1 MSIRILETAKAGRP
15 LTPSSGGTYVCVLP
29 NAMSK
34 IRLLQIGRLLGFDL
48 RGDLDELHSTLM
60 YSRGHF
66 PFDDRVDPRLEHP
79 ATITDIEFWPG
90 HDNEG
95 YLVLTLESQSLQE
108 RHRSWLDQGLVHSF
122 PDYLP
127 HVTLKSSL
135 GVLTDEL
142 RSRIKTVR
150 PKVVGL
156 QLVLTNEQIEG
167 LKAKSS

>member
-1 MSIRILETAKAGRP
+1 MSIRILETAKASRP

-66 PFDDRVDPRLEHP
+66 PFDDRVDTRLEHP
-79 ATITDIEFWPG
+79 ATIVDIEHWDG
-90 HDNEG
+90 HDNDG
-95 YLVLTLESQSLQE
+95 YLVLKLKSQSLQE
-108 RHRSWLDQGLVHSF
+108 RHRYWLDNGLVHSF
-122 PDYLP
+122 EDYTP
-127 HVTLKSSL
+127 HVTLAS
-135 GVLTDEL
+135 GIGALTTEL
-142 RSRIKTVR
+142 KARMDVVR
-150 PKVVGL
+150 PKVVGTD
-156 QLVLTNEQIEG
+156 LVLTHEQIEG